1 MCQVNVKG
9 RMKAISTL
17 ALLASTVTHIHA
29 LAVSWLVRSVFQLD
43 SFVLKNVKFNL
54 EVVNQSFWH

>member
-1 MCQVNVKG
+1 
-9 RMKAISTL
+9 MKAISTL